1 MDRAVFTEEILKQI
15 LFLISATERQTAK
28 IIEARK
34 GRVDQESFKKWLF
47 EEREKML
54 NSPDLV
60 PFDLVQKGTMGT
72 PEKAA
77 NELAGFIQFHL
88 GVHLK
93 DGVVVSNVENIDW
106 AEMLKHGVRIL
117 SGNLTKDPGFD
128 HNLRTPFVTYYKALK
143 AETTATVFGRYIEGN
158 NDPRPLFPYFHS
170 SEKLSLAIQ
179 AAFKTGLINENE
191 VWGHIGEKTKAVTM
205 FWRAAVKMGL
215 AKADAPV
222 YKVVEAIKAQFSV
235 SFGQNAII
243 STKQKK
249 EIADFGEDYKE
260 LYKALCEIMRP

>member
-1 MDRAVFTEEILKQI
+1 MDKAMFTEEILKQI
-15 LFLISATERQTAK
+15 LFVISATERHTAK

-34 GRVDQESFKKWLF
+34 GRVGQDLFKKWLI
-47 EEREKML
+47 EERDRIL
-54 NSPDLV
+54 SSPDLV
-60 PFDLVQKGTMGT
+60 PFDLIQKETMGT
-72 PEKAA
+72 PENAA

-106 AEMLKHGVRIL
+106 AEMLKHGVRIF
-117 SGNLTKDPGFD
+117 SGNLAKAPEFD
-128 HNLRTPFVTYYKALK
+128 HNLRTPFVTYYNALK
-143 AETTATVFGRYIEGN
+143 AETTANVFGRYIEGN
-158 NDPRPLFPYFHS
+158 NDRRPLFPYFHS
-170 SEKLSLAIQ
+170 SEKLSRAIQ
-179 AAFKTGLINENE
+179 AAFKTGLITENE
-191 VWGHIGEKTKAVTM
+191 LWEHIGEKTKAVTI

-215 AKADAPV
+215 AKADAPA
-222 YKVVEAIKAQFSV
+222 YKVAKAIEAQFSV
-235 SFGQNAII
+235 PLGQNAII